1 MNSHLWHKLNAKAK
15 LTVKA
20 KSEAGIFEESLHAL
34 YDFMNPTR
42 GNAVAP
48 IINLDLKGQD
58 MPHLLDEF
66 ISTILN
72 WTTLHKAHYHTF
84 VIHSITHNHLVGVLE
99 GNAADKFE
107 HLLKTASHKPAHID
121 HKEGRFN
128 ASIEFDV

>member
-1 MNSHLWHKLNAKAK
+1 MNSHQWHKLHAKAK

-34 YDFMNPTR
+34 YDFMNPAR

-58 MPHLLDEF
+58 MPHLLGEF
-66 ISTILN
+66 LSAVIT

-84 VIHSITHNHLVGVLE
+84 IVHSMTHNHLVGVLE
-99 GNAADKFE
+99 GNAAESFD
-107 HLLKTASHKPAHID
+107 HLLKTTSHQLAHIE
-121 HKEGRFN
+121 HKEGWFD